1 MTVSNS
7 ASAASSRSS
16 SKPRSFKSATGT
28 PPPVS
33 RNGKVREGG
42 GNKIREDDFTTP
54 VIKEIAVAA
63 KSFIRTMAIYD
74 QVFPSSKG
82 TAKLEFAWKTVT
94 ELVKNAK
101 KDEWKEALQELKHDP
116 PLKKKLITFVSSY
129 FMFFMC
135 FSDLTTTSDLVRQDG
150 AYQQHNRQ
158 GQREDKIIL
167 WILRECS

>member
-1 MTVSNS
+1 MTISNS

-16 SKPRSFKSATGT
+16 SKSRSFRT

-33 RNGKVREGG
+33 WNGKVWEGG
-42 GNKIREDDFTTP
+42 GTKIQEDDFTTP
-54 VIKEIAVAA
+54 VIKEITVAA

-82 TAKLEFAWKTVT
+82 TARLEFAWKTVT
-94 ELVKNAK
+94 ELVTNTK

-129 FMFFMC
+129 FMFFMH
-135 FSDLTTTSDLVRQDG
+135 FSDLTMTSDLVQEDST
-150 AYQQHNRQ
+150 YQQHNRQ

-167 WILRECS
+167 